1 MTYAIERGNKK
12 IVDVLINSNRII
24 ISPEERNKI
33 KELGIEINH

>member
-1 MTYAIERGNKK
+1 MLLKK
-12 IVDVLINSNRII
+12 GYKEIDIFLINSNGII